1 MFPIFRSGSYTDSG
15 LQKNYKIVEE
25 CDTGASALEDL
36 FSECLMNAAESQKRV
51 LLWKIT
57 PNQPNTEIQRIYKIL
72 HILYNKEDVAKF
84 PKN

>member
-51 LLWKIT
+51 LL
-57 PNQPNTEIQRIYKIL
+57 
-72 HILYNKEDVAKF
+72 
-84 PKN
+84 